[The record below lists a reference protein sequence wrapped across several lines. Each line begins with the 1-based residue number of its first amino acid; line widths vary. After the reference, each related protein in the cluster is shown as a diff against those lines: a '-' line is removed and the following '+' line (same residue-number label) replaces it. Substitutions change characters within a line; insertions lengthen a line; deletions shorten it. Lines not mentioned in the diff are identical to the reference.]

1 MSTTSRERTIYWQ
14 EEELL
19 RRLKRIEGQVRGLEG
34 MIERR
39 ESCRAILTQLAAVEG
54 ALERVKQIVRACSL
68 VEGLAEASAL
78 ADPLAA
84 RSVLADFFSERPR
97 EAASFRPDA
106 QRPRELRAVESDD
119 DLPVDVRDR
128 DPGLP

>member
-1 MSTTSRERTIYWQ
+1 VFWQ

-34 MIERR
+34 MIARR

-68 VEGLAEASAL
+68 VEGLAEASVL

-84 RSVLADFFSERPR
+84 RSVLAGLFRERPH
-97 EAASFRPDA
+97 EAASLRPDA
-106 QRPRELRAVESDD
+106 QRPCELRTVETDD